1 MQIGKT
7 EGIKSTFG
15 FACLRE
21 EIMGKNQKMAEE
33 IVKAAGG
40 AGNIKSIT
48 NCATRLRMYIKD
60 PSKFDEGGIREIQ
73 DVMGFQLSGE
83 QYQVIVG
90 PKAIHLCKEIQDG
103 FGISGGK
110 RKEDNQKTGNLM
122 NRFLETLSGCIA
134 PMVPALAASGL
145 IKVVL
150 TILTMTSLM
159 SADGQTYLLLNT
171 ASDAVFY
178 FMPVIL
184 AYTSAKRFQCNEIL
198 AVVVAGLLLHPNFVD
213 LVAATQESGIAIKF
227 FGLPVTQTSYNG
239 TVIPIILTVW
249 VMSYLE
255 KAIDKFVPET
265 LIHFLRPLLIVFI
278 MSPIAL
284 VVTGPLGAV
293 IGEGLAVVLT
303 GIFAK
308 AGWLAIGVTLL
319 FTSFMCMTGMHLAL
333 IPIAMTSINTIGYD
347 EFTLVIFLC
356 FTLSQGAAAL
366 AVLCKTKN
374 SKLRQLA
381 IPAAISGLFGGTSE
395 PALYGIS
402 VRMKTPLYATV
413 IGSTAAGIYAGIVH
427 LKVFA
432 FGLFSILG
440 MPGYMSADYPDNF
453 THAVITAA
461 IAVFG
466 TMAAVWLIGFD
477 DSVYDEDKNEDG
489 HNSEETTEERI
500 MCDAEAVSVTTGRI
514 IQEKD
519 IKDNVFS
526 TGTLGKAVGILSE
539 DGICYA
545 PVDGEVATV
554 FQTKHAIGIRGDN
567 GMEMLIHV
575 GIDSVNLNG
584 NGFEVYVDA
593 GERVRKGQKLLTYTK
608 DVFRQNNIDETTVLV
623 VCNADD
629 YKAVQNVCESG
640 RIQAGDVIF
649 KAVGREKA

>member
-1 MQIGKT
+1 M
-7 EGIKSTFG
+7 SN
-15 FACLRE
+15 
-21 EIMGKNQKMAEE
+21 NQKMAEA
-33 IVKAAGG
+33 IVIAAGG

-48 NCATRLRMYIKD
+48 NCATRLRMYIKN
-60 PSKFDEGGIREIQ
+60 PSKFNEEKMKKVPG
-73 DVMGFQLSGE
+73 VMGFQLSGE

-90 PKAIHLCKEIQDG
+90 PKAIHMCKEIQDG
-103 FGISGGK
+103 FGIAGGSRKAEADKSG
-110 RKEDNQKTGNLM
+110 NVV

-150 TILTMTSLM
+150 TILTMTGLL
-159 SADGQTYLLLNT
+159 SADGQTYMLLNT

-184 AYTSAKRFQCNEIL
+184 AYTSAKRFQCNEVL
-198 AVVVAGLLLHPNFVD
+198 AMMVAGLLLHPEFAG
-213 LVAATQESGIAIKF
+213 LVAAAQENGTAIKF
-227 FGLPVTQTSYNG
+227 LGLPVTQTSYNG

-284 VVTGPLGAV
+284 IVTGPIGV
-293 IGEGLAVVLT
+293 IIGEGLAVVLT
-303 GIFAK
+303 TIFAK

-366 AVLCKTKN
+366 AVLLKTKN

-381 IPAAISGLFGGTSE
+381 VPAAISGLFGGTSE

-427 LKVFA
+427 LKVFS
-432 FGLFSILG
+432 FGLFSLLG
-440 MPGYMSADYPDNF
+440 LPGYVSAEYPSNF
-453 THAVITAA
+453 MHAVITVA
-461 IAVFG
+461 ITVFG
-466 TMAAVWLIGFD
+466 TMASVWVLGFD
-477 DSVYDEDKNEDG
+477 DSVYDEDGSGAEQEPEPFLKKDALAGGSEVVSVATG
-489 HNSEETTEERI
+489 KVISEEN
-500 MCDAEAVSVTTGRI
+500 
-514 IQEKD
+514 

-526 TGTLGKAVGILSE
+526 TGTLGKAVGIVSD

-545 PVDGEVATV
+545 PIDGEVATV
-554 FQTKHAIGIRGDN
+554 FQTKHAIGLRSND
-567 GMEMLIHV
+567 GMEVLIHV

-584 NGFEVYVDA
+584 EGFEVYVQA
-593 GERVRKGQKLLTYTK
+593 GDKVKRGQKLLTYNK
-608 DVFRQNNIDETTVLV
+608 NVFKTHEIDETIVLV
-623 VCNADD
+623 VCNAND
-629 YKAVQNVCESG
+629 YRDIQAVYEND

-649 KAVGREKA
+649 ETVV